1 MATNNYSISFKSLR
15 TNAVY
20 TLNIG
25 GGSGTAIA
33 LKGGAQP
40 FTTEENDD
48 EDQFCPI
55 RTQTG
60 HIRIVDDGKDANG
73 NALAADW
80 WKDLAPINDTERPV
94 TLTGVDANG
103 NSLGTL
109 WQGFMQA
116 QNFGGTLY
124 GNPQERE
131 FPVQCIISVLAAKK
145 VSTTQTQLCN
155 FAYLLRYIFNT
166 LPSDLRPTSYVIQGG
181 AHAQQW
187 LLKQLD
193 WNNFLQEDK
202 DNDVTAR
209 YNLYQILEDICRFW
223 GWTCRTHKTTVYM
236 TCADDTA
243 ESNLLVLTPANLD
256 TMADSNTAAG
266 DATDVFSTTTIS
278 GDVFASTGN
287 DDFKQRGAG
296 KATVKADVNANDRVV
311 KVFPVSVE
319 KSIETN
325 GWTWVQEQGEDLVGY
340 FETNSRLYSFDTAIL
355 SGTCNANQCYFSRRQ
370 IYTSKD
376 SDAAVDADM
385 MVFKYIANYSEPYFS
400 LQTKKAMAFAGG
412 CLKISGTIYTG
423 AKVTNWVEHTR
434 LRMRIGIGMSRASA
448 RWFYLDPSLGGV
460 LIDSGWSQQGT
471 ERWCHGGVVGGN
483 INGVAL
489 VAPIVAYHVFY
500 FPSIPVTDSDMNNLY
515 GYLFVDIGDFVSNG
529 VASEGFEIADLT
541 ITYTR
546 DGYVLPRLIG
556 QTRGREIK
564 EERVTSQDY
573 TATNNNQTH
582 EEWNADCIFA
592 SDNNMKYGYG
602 LLMNSDG
609 TFMESAPYAAGNE
622 HPEQHLANRV
632 TNYWAVS
639 RRRLGG
645 DFRVGTIADITPQYK
660 VTIDGTTCHPV
671 AISRDWRN
679 DVVRLSLLEM
689 PTQ

>member
-116 QNFGGTLY
+116 QNFGGTLF

-193 WNNFLQEDK
+193 
-202 DNDVTAR
+202 
-209 YNLYQILEDICRFW
+209 
-223 GWTCRTHKTTVYM
+223 
-236 TCADDTA
+236 
-243 ESNLLVLTPANLD
+243 
-256 TMADSNTAAG
+256 
-266 DATDVFSTTTIS
+266 
-278 GDVFASTGN
+278 
-287 DDFKQRGAG
+287 
-296 KATVKADVNANDRVV
+296 
-311 KVFPVSVE
+311 
-319 KSIETN
+319 
-325 GWTWVQEQGEDLVGY
+325 
-340 FETNSRLYSFDTAIL
+340 
-355 SGTCNANQCYFSRRQ
+355 
-370 IYTSKD
+370 
-376 SDAAVDADM
+376 
-385 MVFKYIANYSEPYFS
+385 
-400 LQTKKAMAFAGG
+400 
-412 CLKISGTIYTG
+412 
-423 AKVTNWVEHTR
+423 
-434 LRMRIGIGMSRASA
+434 
-448 RWFYLDPSLGGV
+448 
-460 LIDSGWSQQGT
+460 
-471 ERWCHGGVVGGN
+471 
-483 INGVAL
+483 
-489 VAPIVAYHVFY
+489 
-500 FPSIPVTDSDMNNLY
+500 
-515 GYLFVDIGDFVSNG
+515 
-529 VASEGFEIADLT
+529 
-541 ITYTR
+541 
-546 DGYVLPRLIG
+546 
-556 QTRGREIK
+556 
-564 EERVTSQDY
+564 
-573 TATNNNQTH
+573 
-582 EEWNADCIFA
+582 
-592 SDNNMKYGYG
+592 
-602 LLMNSDG
+602 
-609 TFMESAPYAAGNE
+609 
-622 HPEQHLANRV
+622 
-632 TNYWAVS
+632 
-639 RRRLGG
+639 
-645 DFRVGTIADITPQYK
+645 
-660 VTIDGTTCHPV
+660 
-671 AISRDWRN
+671 
-679 DVVRLSLLEM
+679 
-689 PTQ
+689 